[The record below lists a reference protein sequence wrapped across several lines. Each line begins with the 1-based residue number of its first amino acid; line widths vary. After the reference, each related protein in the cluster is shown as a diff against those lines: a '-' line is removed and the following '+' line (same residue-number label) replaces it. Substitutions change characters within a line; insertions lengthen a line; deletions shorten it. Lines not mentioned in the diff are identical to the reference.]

1 MLKDILLLKVLLK
14 KVKISLHLARSP
26 LVSFIIKVVVLTN
39 RPMKQK
45 GYCTSMFV
53 YHAGLRMVNLTL
65 THKLNVARMQKT
77 SNPGHDPGFESC
89 P

>member
-1 MLKDILLLKVLLK
+1 MLK

-26 LVSFIIKVVVLTN
+26 LVSFITKVLVLTN
-39 RPMKQK
+39 KPMKPK
-45 GYCTSMFV
+45 GYYISMFV
-53 YHAGLRMVNLTL
+53 CHAGPRMANLTL
-65 THKLNVARMQKT
+65 THKVNVVRIQKT